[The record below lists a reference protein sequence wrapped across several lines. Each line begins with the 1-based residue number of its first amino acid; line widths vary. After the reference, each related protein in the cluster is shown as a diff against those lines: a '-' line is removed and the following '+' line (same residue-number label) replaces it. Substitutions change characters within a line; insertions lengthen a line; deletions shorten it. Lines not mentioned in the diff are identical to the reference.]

1 LKVPAHRF
9 TPTGPTLPLLA
20 LGSWYTYDR
29 MDFDEVVAMLQLA
42 VERGVTLFD
51 VGVYGRYPQRHPLSN
66 PRYGRTW
73 TDVVFAHAMQV
84 SGIARSSYM
93 TAEKIWMWAYP
104 RLSIEA
110 QLDHALLR
118 LGTDYTDFV
127 MLGDMEDAFDLGAV
141 VDEVAH
147 IIRVGKARW
156 WGVNNWSVAELATA
170 NDHAVAHGLPPP
182 ALAQLKYN
190 PARRTK
196 AESAVW
202 LDFFQRSGVR
212 FQASDIF
219 ESGYFAGRTKLTRGV
234 ARDPGEIRPLIEAAA
249 TRFTEVAAGVG
260 ATPAQLAV
268 ALCLCHPSLGNV
280 LFGCTSRDQLNENL
294 GAIELH
300 ARLGDRIRT
309 LVDEFWFDRDKV
321 DPQASWSAQ
330 PMALPLPAQ
339 G

>member
-1 LKVPAHRF
+1 MKVPARQF
-9 TPTGPTLPLLA
+9 TPKGPTLPLMA

-29 MDFDEVVAMLQLA
+29 MDFDEVVALLRLA

-51 VGVYGRYPQRHPLSN
+51 VGVYGRYAQRHPLTN

-73 TDVVFAHAMQV
+73 TDVVFAHAMRM
-84 SGIARSSYM
+84 SGIPRSRYM

-118 LGTDYTDFV
+118 LGTEYTDFV
-127 MLGDMEDAFDLGAV
+127 MLGDMEDAFDLGALV
-141 VDEVAH
+141 EEVAH
-147 IIRVGKARW
+147 LIRIGKARW
-156 WGVNNWSVAELATA
+156 WGVNNWSVAELARA
-170 NDHAVAHGLPPP
+170 SDHAVARGLPPP
-182 ALAQLKYN
+182 VMAQLKYN

-196 AESAVW
+196 AESSVW
-202 LDFFQRSGVR
+202 LEFFRRSGVR

-219 ESGYFAGRTKLTRGV
+219 ESGYFAGRTQLARGV
-234 ARDPGEIRPLIEAAA
+234 ARDPGEVRPLIEAAA
-249 TRFTEVAAGVG
+249 PRFAEVATGVG
-260 ATPAQLAV
+260 ATPAQLAL
-268 ALCLCHPSLGNV
+268 ALCLCHPAIGNV
-280 LFGCTSRDQLNENL
+280 LFGCTSREQLQENL

-300 ARLGDRIRT
+300 GRLGTRIPA
-309 LVDEFWFDRDKV
+309 LLEEFWFDRDRV

-330 PMALPLPAQ
+330 PMELPLPAQ